1 MKGKVLKPHPN
12 RSCDLMQLPCQ
23 NLSSGKP
30 VGCLGGQAGVRSA
43 ASSAGAGGTATT
55 RADFSWEEASE
66 NRARTLGS
74 RGWGRFAWR
83 ICLCGEKAVAER

>member
-30 VGCLGGQAGVRSA
+30 VGHLGGQRVQGASTA
-43 ASSAGAGGTATT
+43 AARLALV
-55 RADFSWEEASE
+55 WEEASE
-66 NRARTLGS
+66 NHAGCLGMQK
-74 RGWGRFAWR
+74 
-83 ICLCGEKAVAER
+83 ICAAHQLVQEESGS

>member
-30 VGCLGGQAGVRSA
+30 VGCLGGQRVQGLPRTAPGQA
-43 ASSAGAGGTATT
+43 A
-55 RADFSWEEASE
+55 RQPPE
-66 NRARTLGS
+66 RL
-74 RGWGRFAWR
+74 
-83 ICLCGEKAVAER
+83 LCGKRLLRTALGRWAAGDGKGLCGTSACVGRKR

>member
-30 VGCLGGQAGVRSA
+30 VGCLGGQRVRGAQRA
-43 ASSAGAGGTATT
+43 APGRAAWQPPEQLWRGKRLLRTAPGRWAPGDGKGFCGASGCV
-55 RADFSWEEASE
+55 
-66 NRARTLGS
+66 
-74 RGWGRFAWR
+74 GR
-83 ICLCGEKAVAER
+83 KQ